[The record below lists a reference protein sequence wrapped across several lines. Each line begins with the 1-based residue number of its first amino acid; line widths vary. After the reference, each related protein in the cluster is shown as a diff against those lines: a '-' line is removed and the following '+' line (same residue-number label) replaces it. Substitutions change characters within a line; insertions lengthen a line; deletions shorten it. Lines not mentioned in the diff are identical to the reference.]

1 MGVRGLVGMW
11 FLVAA
16 GNLLGAWLLDVGTA
30 FFLWSLAAS
39 LLWGPTRR
47 LLHLGNRSRVIAA
60 LFVVGVLLLFVL
72 RIRNV
77 ITNVPPLPH
86 GPPPPM
92 WWLAIPPFVAALA
105 IASAARTT
113 ALRREDPDALN
124 SSDDR

>member
-11 FLVAA
+11 FLLAA

-86 GPPPPM
+86 GPAPPM

-113 ALRREDPDALN
+113 ALRREDPDALAA
-124 SSDDR
+124 